1 MDYTEEVEQFMRESD
16 QYLMEVE
23 RVIEVNT
30 IVENIVTAVS
40 YSIVLLIG

>member
-1 MDYTEEVEQFMRESD
+1 MDYTEEVEQFMSD
-16 QYLMEVE
+16 GNQYMMEVE

-40 YSIVLLIG
+40 YCYYD